1 MAKKGNILNTIG
13 DNIRKNRLL
22 LNISQD
28 QLAFEAGLSREF
40 INKVEAGKYN
50 ISIVKLEKIAE
61 VLNIELAVLFNK

>member
-1 MAKKGNILNTIG
+1 MAKKGNILNVIG

-40 INKVEAGKYN
+40 INKVEAGKHN
-50 ISIVKLEKIAE
+50 ISIIKLERIAE
-61 VLNIELAVLFNK
+61 VLNIDLVSLFNK